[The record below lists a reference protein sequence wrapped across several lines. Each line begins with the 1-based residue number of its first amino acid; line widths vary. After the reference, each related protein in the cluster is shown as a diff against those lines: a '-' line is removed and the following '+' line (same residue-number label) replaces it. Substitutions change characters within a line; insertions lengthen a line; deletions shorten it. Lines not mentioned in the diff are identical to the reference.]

1 MGGLWDGNVDVVA
14 VVEEEGNVWE
24 IGFAAS
30 AEGVCVCVQ
39 NGERGRDSLCSCEV
53 YFKVG
58 GYVVADEGLGRLG
71 VVRGWFRIRK

>member
-30 AEGVCVCVQ
+30 AE
-39 NGERGRDSLCSCEV
+39 EV
-53 YFKVG
+53 
-58 GYVVADEGLGRLG
+58 
-71 VVRGWFRIRK
+71 